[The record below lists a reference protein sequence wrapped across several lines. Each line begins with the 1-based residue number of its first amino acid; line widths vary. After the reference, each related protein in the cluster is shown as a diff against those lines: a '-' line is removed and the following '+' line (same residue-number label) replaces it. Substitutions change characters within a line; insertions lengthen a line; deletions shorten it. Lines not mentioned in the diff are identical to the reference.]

1 VAHYKNQKP
10 RDKKKSVDEIDSS
23 RFWDVPFLGGGAL
36 PPKIP
41 TLSLVPQ
48 SNIISTLNKLFT
60 PNKEN
65 IIYILIIYMEC
76 NRFLTLIFIA
86 LCSRNYH
93 SPWRHTPGANMQIQQ
108 SRKATLTAFLI
119 FLASR

>member
-1 VAHYKNQKP
+1 VA
-10 RDKKKSVDEIDSS
+10 KKKSVDEIDSS
-23 RFWDVPFLGGGAL
+23 RFWDVPILGRGAL

-65 IIYILIIYMEC
+65 IYILII
-76 NRFLTLIFIA
+76 
-86 LCSRNYH
+86 H
-93 SPWRHTPGANMQIQQ
+93 GVQ
-108 SRKATLTAFLI
+108 
-119 FLASR
+119 

>member
-1 VAHYKNQKP
+1 LSFLLVFLEQARRAEQFWCVNGTKILNSKREINIEVLLVAHYKNLKP

-65 IIYILIIYMEC
+65 IIYILIIY
-76 NRFLTLIFIA
+76 
-86 LCSRNYH
+86 
-93 SPWRHTPGANMQIQQ
+93 GVQ
-108 SRKATLTAFLI
+108 
-119 FLASR
+119 